1 MVTPKLKL
9 VTSKFSP
16 YGHRVEMV
24 MIEKNIPYEKEEVN
38 LQERPDWF
46 VKDAP
51 LGKVPLLYV
60 GDKVLFESI
69 AICEYLEEAFPQNPL
84 HPKDAVEKAI
94 HRAWMEFS
102 SGVLA
107 AGFGMI
113 FAQNQEQF
121 DIKKAEFMA
130 KLEVLNKHL
139 KFSPYFDGEKFSMVD
154 ACFASAFKPLTYI
167 DTKFTLGLFDTHK
180 NVASYVEGVVTRG
193 SLHKVLPKNYE
204 EIFKAF
210 LERKKSHLLTMS
222 FSL

>member
-1 MVTPKLKL
+1 MSDKIKL

-24 MIEKNIPYEKEEVN
+24 LIEKNIPYEKEEIN
-38 LQERPDWF
+38 LQNRPEWF

-69 AICEYLEEAFPQNPL
+69 AICEYLEEAFPENAM
-84 HPKDAVEKAI
+84 HHKDIGVKAI

-102 SGVLA
+102 SAILAGTFGV
-107 AGFGMI
+107 I
-113 FAQNQEQF
+113 FAQNQEEF
-121 DIKKAEFMA
+121 DIKKAELA
-130 KLEVLNKHL
+130 GKLEILNKNL
-139 KFSPYFDGEKFSMVD
+139 KFNPYFEGEVFSLVD
-154 ACFASAFKPLTYI
+154 ACFASAFKPLSFI
-167 DTKFTLGLFDTHK
+167 DTKFTLEIFDLYK
-180 NVASYVEGVVTRG
+180 NVASYAEGVVTRG
-193 SLHKVLPKNYE
+193 SLHKALPHDYE
-204 EIFKAF
+204 AIFKSF